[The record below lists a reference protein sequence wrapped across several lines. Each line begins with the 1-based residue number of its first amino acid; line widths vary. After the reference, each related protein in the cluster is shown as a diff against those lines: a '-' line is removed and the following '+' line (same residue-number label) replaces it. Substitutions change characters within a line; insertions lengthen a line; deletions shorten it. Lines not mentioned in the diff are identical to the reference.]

1 MINMRQKAK
10 KSLGQHFLRCN
21 WVTITLIKTS
31 ELIPDDT
38 ILEIGPGTGILTRAL
53 ATHTRQVIAVEKD
66 ERLAAELRNSLL
78 KENITNVQIIS
89 GDIIELLKSHFNRHT
104 KYKVVANIPY
114 YLTSRLLRLIL
125 EAKQKPKLIVLT
137 IQKEVAKRLT
147 AKPPKMNLLALSV
160 QAYGNPEIIKTVPA
174 KCFYPKPKVDS
185 AIIKISDI
193 SDQFFKRHD
202 IEENLFFEVIRKVFN
217 QKRKILMR
225 SLVPYQTKPRL
236 EKIFDELGIKTTARP
251 QELTLKQWA
260 TIISFFTER

>member
-1 MINMRQKAK
+1 MRQKAK

-21 WVTITLIKTS
+21 WVATTLIKTAR
-31 ELIPDDT
+31 LTPDDT

-53 ATHTRQVIAVEKD
+53 ALHAKQVIAVEKD

-89 GDIIELLKSHFNRHT
+89 GDILELLKSHFNKNT
-104 KYKVVANIPY
+104 KYKAVANIPY

-125 EAKQKPKLIVLT
+125 ESEQKPELIIFT
-137 IQKEVAKRLT
+137 IQKEVAKRIT

-160 QAYGNPEIIKTVPA
+160 QAYGNPEIIKIVPA
-174 KCFYPKPKVDS
+174 ECFYPKPKVDS

-202 IEENLFFEVIRKVFN
+202 IEEKLFFEVIRKAFN
-217 QKRKILMR
+217 QKRKILTR
-225 SLVPYQTKPRL
+225 SLASYKIKPQL
-236 EKIFDELGIKTTARP
+236 EKTLGELGIKTTARP

-260 TIISFFTER
+260 TLISLFTEK